1 MQTNT
6 LSHQDNITQEKDT
19 LYPRSF
25 LHHNSISSAFVEE
38 LASLESM
45 QDNLN
50 YIGEILKSYIAGD
63 YGFNVKITI
72 DGKDIK
78 DELYQKMLKDYR
90 YIKDTKI
97 QQKIQEYAQ
106 ANKDENLKIILACV
120 AAFLAMLLQASQTH
134 YQDNNPQS
142 KRKEVS

>member
-6 LSHQDNITQEKDT
+6 TSNQSYPTQEKDT
-19 LYPRSF
+19 IPYPRSF
-25 LHHNSISSAFVEE
+25 LHHDTISAAFIEE
-38 LASLESM
+38 LALLESM

-78 DELYQKMLKDYR
+78 DEIYQRMLKDYR
-90 YIKDTKI
+90 YIEIQKYNKKYKNTHKQTKMRI
-97 QQKIQEYAQ
+97 
-106 ANKDENLKIILACV
+106 
-120 AAFLAMLLQASQTH
+120 
-134 YQDNNPQS
+134 
-142 KRKEVS
+142 

>member
-6 LSHQDNITQEKDT
+6 SMQSHSTQENGI
-19 LYPRSF
+19 LYPHSF
-25 LHHNSISSAFVEE
+25 LNHDSISSAFVEE
-38 LASLESM
+38 LITLESI
-45 QDNLN
+45 QDNIN

-90 YIKDTKI
+90 YIKDKKI

-106 ANKDENLKIILACV
+106 ANKDENLKLILAC
-120 AAFLAMLLQASQTH
+120 LAMAF
-134 YQDNNPQS
+134 
-142 KRKEVS
+142 KKELE

>member
-6 LSHQDNITQEKDT
+6 SMQSHSTQENDI

-25 LHHNSISSAFVEE
+25 LHHDSISPAFIEE

-63 YGFNVKITI
+63 YGFSVISKNAKRLPTH
-72 DGKDIK
+72 
-78 DELYQKMLKDYR
+78 QR
-90 YIKDTKI
+90 YKNTTKDTRIRK
-97 QQKIQEYAQ
+97 
-106 ANKDENLKIILACV
+106 
-120 AAFLAMLLQASQTH
+120 
-134 YQDNNPQS
+134 S
-142 KRKEVS
+142 KQR

>member
-6 LSHQDNITQEKDT
+6 LSHQDNIAQEKDT
-19 LYPRSF
+19 IPYPRSF
-25 LHHNSISSAFVEE
+25 LNHDSISSTFVEE
-38 LASLESM
+38 LASLESI
-45 QDNLN
+45 QDNIN

-63 YGFNVKITI
+63 YGFNVRFTI

-90 YIKDTKI
+90 YIRDTKI

-106 ANKDENLKIILACV
+106 ANKDENLKLILAC
-120 AAFLAMLLQASQTH
+120 LAM
-134 YQDNNPQS
+134 
-142 KRKEVS
+142 V

>member
-6 LSHQDNITQEKDT
+6 LSHQDNIAQEKDT
-19 LYPRSF
+19 IPYPRSF
-25 LHHNSISSAFVEE
+25 LNHDNISSAFVEE
-38 LASLESM
+38 LASLESI
-45 QDNLN
+45 QDNIN

-63 YGFNVKITI
+63 YGFNVRFTI

-90 YIKDTKI
+90 YIRDTKI

-106 ANKDENLKIILACV
+106 ANKDENLKLILAC
-120 AAFLAMLLQASQTH
+120 LAM
-134 YQDNNPQS
+134 
-142 KRKEVS
+142 V

>member
-6 LSHQDNITQEKDT
+6 TSNQSYPTQEQDT
-19 LYPRSF
+19 ALYPRSF
-25 LHHNSISSAFVEE
+25 LNHDTISAAFIEE

-106 ANKDENLKIILACV
+106 ANKDENLKLILAC
-120 AAFLAMLLQASQTH
+120 LAMAF
-134 YQDNNPQS
+134 
-142 KRKEVS
+142 KKELE